1 MVIQLSLIFKVFP
14 GRITDYF
21 VAAAVIVFAVK
32 MEPSVPLKMCQIN

>member
-1 MVIQLSLIFKVFP
+1 MVIKLPLVVKEFP

-32 MEPSVPLKMCQIN
+32 MGPSVLLKMCQIS